1 MNNNV
6 NELNDTH
13 NKDWQ
18 LAWHIVSETDCSL
31 FLTGKAGTGK
41 TTFLHYVKTH
51 INKRHVVLAPTGIAA
66 INAKGMTIHSFFQL
80 PFSPFI
86 PNAPHQASLYKF
98 SKEKL
103 NIIRGC
109 DLVIIDE
116 ISMVRSDLLDAVDDA
131 LRRHRHN
138 NLPFGGV
145 QLLMIGD
152 MQQLPPVVKDEEW
165 KLLQQYYD
173 SMYFFDSIALKRLTY
188 ATVELKSVF
197 RQTNEEFITILNKIR
212 NNDIDDNTLLELNKR
227 YIPNFIPTE
236 DSGYIQLTTHNQQAT
251 QINEEWMQKLPSKG
265 FTFEAEITGN
275 FPEVSYPTEQRLVL
289 KEGAQVMF
297 VKNDTSPD
305 KLYYNGMLGRITSI
319 SGNSV
324 QVTAGEDNRVINV
337 SREEWK
343 NIKYSIDKET
353 NEIRENIEGTF
364 SQLPLRLAW
373 AITIHKSQGLTFS
386 KAIINTNSAFAHG
399 QTYVALSRC
408 RSLDS
413 LVLSAPISR
422 RSIIRDTA
430 IDDFSDEIRKRI
442 PNASQLTTMKQT
454 YLLHTIENVFDFNGL
469 RSALNNFIR
478 IIDEH
483 LYKQYPKTLENFKLA
498 SSTLEKEVCNVSL
511 KFHNQYK
518 VMVGSSSNGITE
530 ELQQRIFSGA
540 TYFIEKIEKIDSIF
554 RTSDIVTKN
563 KQIEKQLSLAK
574 ETLADMLLTKI
585 GLLRYAKTCPFS
597 TEGYLNT
604 KAKLTLT
611 ANSRQIKKKSTIA
624 NKDTNINVSDIT
636 DQKLFDALVKWRLAK
651 AKEESLPAYCILY
664 QKAIIGISNTHP
676 RTIDELILIP
686 HIGKAKADKYGK
698 ELLDIVEREG
708 K

>member
-1 MNNNV
+1 MSNTINGLNNTN
-6 NELNDTH
+6 

-18 LAWHIVSETDCSL
+18 LAWHIISETDCSL

-51 INKRHVVLAPTGIAA
+51 INKRLVVLAPTGIAA

-80 PFSPFI
+80 PLSPFI
-86 PNAPHQASLYKF
+86 PNAPHHASHYKF

-103 NIIRGC
+103 SIIRGC
-109 DLVIIDE
+109 DLIIIDE

-138 NLPFGGV
+138 NQPFGGV

-165 KLLQQYYD
+165 KLLQQYYN

-188 ATVELKSVF
+188 ATVELKTVF
-197 RQTNEEFITILNKIR
+197 RQTNEKFITILNKIR
-212 NNDIDDNTLLELNKR
+212 NNDIDDNALQELNKR
-227 YIPNFIPTE
+227 YKPNFHPSE
-236 DSGYIQLTTHNQQAT
+236 DSGYIQLTTHNQQANH
-251 QINEEWMQKLPSKG
+251 INEECLRKLPSKG
-265 FTFEAEITGN
+265 FTFDAEISGN
-275 FPEVSYPTEQRLVL
+275 FPDTSYPTEQCLVL
-289 KEGAQVMF
+289 KEGAQIMF
-297 VKNDTSPD
+297 VKNDISPE
-305 KLYYNGMLGRITSI
+305 KLYYNGMLGRVTSI
-319 SGNSV
+319 SEKSV
-324 QVTAGEDNRVINV
+324 QVIAGEDNRVINV

-343 NIKYSIDKET
+343 NIKYSINKET
-353 NEIRENIEGTF
+353 NEIREDIEGTF

-386 KAIINTNSAFAHG
+386 KAVINTSSAFAHG

-408 RSLDS
+408 RSLES
-413 LVLSAPISR
+413 LVLSAPINR
-422 RSIIRDTA
+422 LSIIRDTT
-430 IDDFSDEIRKRI
+430 IDDFSNEIQKRI
-442 PNASQLTTMKQT
+442 PSTSQLTTMKQT
-454 YLLHTIENVFDFNGL
+454 YLLHTIENVFDFNGI
-469 RSALNNFIR
+469 RSALNHFIR

-483 LYKQYPKTLENFKLA
+483 LYKQYPKTLEKLKWA
-498 SSTLEKEVCNVSL
+498 SSTLEKEVCNVSS
-511 KFHNQYK
+511 KFHSQYK
-518 VMVGSSSNGITE
+518 AMVCSYSIGITE

-540 TYFIEKIEKIDSIF
+540 TYFIEKIEQIDNIF

-563 KQIEKQLSLAK
+563 KQIERQLSLAR
-574 ETLADMLLTKI
+574 ETLAETLLIKL
-585 GLLRYAKTCPFS
+585 GLLRYAKTNSFS
-597 TEGYLNT
+597 TEGYLDT
-604 KAKLTLT
+604 KAKLTLVAT
-611 ANSRQIKKKSTIA
+611 PGQIKKKSTIA

-636 DQKLFDALVKWRLAK
+636 DKKLFDSLVKWRLAK

-676 RTIDELILIP
+676 RTTDELVLIP
-686 HIGKAKADKYGK
+686 HIGKAKAEKYGK
-698 ELLDIVEREG
+698 EILDIVEHEG